1 MSDNNKNGLGE
12 LYNLFA
18 EDKEHDTTAKIAG
31 SSGGSSDIPGQE
43 QELAVGIRRRNAQ
56 AEIYQT
62 SNQKSKRRFRR
73 AEYTS
78 AILAENHN
86 KHQHQHQQ

>member
-1 MSDNNKNGLGE
+1 MSDNNSNGLGE

-18 EDKEHDTTAKIAG
+18 ENKDNNTAAKKAG
-31 SSGGSSDIPGQE
+31 SIGGSNSISGQE

-62 SNQKSKRRFRR
+62 SNQQSRRGGI
-73 AEYTS
+73 Y
-78 AILAENHN
+78 
-86 KHQHQHQQ
+86 